1 MPHAYEMVVVL
12 NEDECTVFCLKTY
25 QDGSYDKIG
34 SDATRENEINIKNLP
49 PVRLDFIVI
58 PQN

>member
-25 QDGSYDKIG
+25 RDGSYDKIG
-34 SDATRENEINIKNLP
+34 SDATRENEINIKNSNFP
-49 PVRLDFIVI
+49 HRMVC
-58 PQN
+58 